1 MMRSDLLLL
10 LVIML
15 SAASAEFCLPPCTCP
30 RFVFPNLFGA
40 CAVPCNCPLFP
51 WARQHRASR
60 QVNGDATYPP
70 DIGDGGIIYP
80 RGPYEPPKSLDRPT
94 KMESALLLL
103 FVILVVASD
112 GFCELPCICL
122 VLPWDPQYRGR
133 RQVLGEVIE
142 PPSIGDDGIIHDP
155 DQPRDPNEPIP

>member
-1 MMRSDLLLL
+1 MFK
-10 LVIML
+10 
-15 SAASAEFCLPPCTCP
+15 AEFCLPPCTCP

-80 RGPYEPPKSLDRPT
+80 RGPYEPVMGIVGGYPSLVSSLVPLIYI
-94 KMESALLLL
+94 AL
-103 FVILVVASD
+103 A
-112 GFCELPCICL
+112 E
-122 VLPWDPQYRGR
+122 
-133 RQVLGEVIE
+133 
-142 PPSIGDDGIIHDP
+142 
-155 DQPRDPNEPIP
+155 

>member
-1 MMRSDLLLL
+1 MLLPG
-10 LVIML
+10 V
-15 SAASAEFCLPPCTCP
+15 
-30 RFVFPNLFGA
+30 LFGEL
-40 CAVPCNCPLFP
+40 NI
-51 WARQHRASR
+51 
-60 QVNGDATYPP
+60 TT
-70 DIGDGGIIYP
+70 
-80 RGPYEPPKSLDRPT
+80 PK
-94 KMESALLLL
+94 
-103 FVILVVASD
+103 IWD